1 MNALRQFRRTVARI
15 GYGRL
20 LVTALLL
27 SAALL
32 MARYSWDIPLALD
45 AERASYDVRTLL
57 AAPRVDQDPRIVLVT
72 YRDETLERTG
82 RRSPLDRALLARALT
97 QLDRL
102 GAKAV
107 GIDIL
112 IDQAT
117 PEDATLIAAM
127 QTMRTPTY
135 LALGTNDSNA
145 DSVRPWQEQFQR
157 AFQAKLAPGNVRPAS
172 IRIEA
177 DRDGVMRSWPSRPPG
192 LPPLLVDRMAG
203 GAGKFAGYD
212 RSIAYRLPL
221 TDDLPGTNSRPI
233 FQEFQI
239 DLFDSDEGAA
249 MLKSQIAGRYVLIGG
264 NISDIDQF
272 DTPGTR
278 ITGKT
283 TTGLEIHATMLA
295 QRLDGR
301 MPLAIPTWLLWLMA
315 GIVTLAGAAVGTG
328 DFGGWRLAT
337 LVVSGLAVIVLLPFG
352 LQYWGVDTQ
361 GLPAFGG
368 LIGWTMAYSAAAA
381 LARMF
386 GSEERRFAQ
395 GALGRYLPRDVAAA
409 ILRDPSQL
417 SLHGERTT
425 IFALFSDLEGF
436 TKLTHAVPPETT
448 AALLNNYLDRLSGI
462 VLAHGGTIDK
472 FVGDAVVAFWGA
484 PIAQPDDGDRALA
497 AAVAMVEAGEAFR
510 QAPPADCP
518 PIGRT
523 RVGLHRGE
531 AIVGNF
537 GGEGRMQYTA
547 LGDAMNTASRLEGA
561 NKQLGTR
568 ALISAEAAAAM
579 TDPPLRPMGRITVRG
594 RSTPIEVFEP
604 VTGVPN
610 DELHLFRKM
619 LDNFDSGDRGALEQ
633 LERYAE
639 SRDGDKALGK
649 LVKHLHR
656 IGPGGCLALD

>member
-27 SAALL
+27 GAALL
-32 MARYSWDIPLALD
+32 MARYSWDIPVAVD
-45 AERASYDVRTLL
+45 VEHAAYDVRALV
-57 AAPRVDQDPRIVLVT
+57 AEPKVDQDQRIVMVT
-72 YRDETLERTG
+72 FNDDTLAKVG
-82 RRSPLDRALLARALT
+82 RRYPLDRALLARALT
-97 QLDRL
+97 NLDRL
-102 GAKAV
+102 GAKGI
-107 GIDIL
+107 GIDVL

-117 PEDATLIAAM
+117 PDDPALIAAM
-127 QTMRTPTY
+127 RGMRTPTF
-135 LALGTNDSNA
+135 LAFATNATNPDAVLS
-145 DSVRPWQEQFQR
+145 WQEQFQR
-157 AFQAKLAPGNVRPAS
+157 RFQSQLAPGNVHPAS
-172 IRIEA
+172 IRIEPA
-177 DRDGVMRSWPSRPPG
+177 LDGVMRSWPGRPPG
-192 LPPLLVDRMAG
+192 LPPMLVDQLTG
-203 GAGKFAGYD
+203 GPGKFAGYD
-212 RSIAYRLPL
+212 RSIAYRLPRYK
-221 TDDLPGTNSRPI
+221 DGFVFAELP
-233 FQEFQI
+233 I
-239 DLFDSDEGAA
+239 DLFDSDDTPD
-249 MLKSQIAGRYVLIGG
+249 MLKNQIEGRYVLIGG
-264 NISDIDQF
+264 DISDLDRF
-272 DTPGTR
+272 DTPGTLM
-278 ITGKT
+278 TKKT
-283 TTGLEIHATMLA
+283 TSGLEIHATMLA

-301 MPLAIPTWLLWLMA
+301 MPMAIPSWLLWLMA

-436 TKLTHAVPPETT
+436 TKLTHAISPETT
-448 AALLNNYLDRLSGI
+448 AVLLNSYLDRLSGI
-462 VLAHGGTIDK
+462 VLAHGGTVDK

-484 PIAQPDDGDRALA
+484 PIARPDDGDRALA
-497 AAVAMVEAGEAFR
+497 AAIAMVEAGEAFR

-518 PIGRT
+518 PVGRT
-523 RVGLHRGE
+523 RVGVHRGE

-568 ALISAEAAAAM
+568 ALVSAEAAAAM

-594 RSTPIEVFEP
+594 RSTPIEVYEP
-604 VTGVPN
+604 VSGVSE

-619 LDNFDSGDRGALEQ
+619 LRNFDTGKSGALEK

-639 SRDGDKALGK
+639 ARDGDRALGT
-649 LVKHLHR
+649 LVENLHR